1 MRKAMLFSCLL
12 TLLCAPARTESDFVS
27 LIQHQD
33 LKDWVYVGEGPNRYS
48 LHEGVLVCPA
58 EEKGNLFSPN
68 EYSNFVLSFEFRF
81 EEGGNNGIAIRS
93 PLRKDAH
100 LSGIEIQILDDQAPR
115 YQGIVK
121 PVQYHGSIYGAVAA
135 KRGFLKKLGEW
146 NTQEIRADRRHIRVT
161 LNGSVIVDANL
172 DSVTDPEI
180 LREHPGLQR
189 SQGHVGF
196 LGHSSRV
203 EFRNLRI
210 KELK

>member
-1 MRKAMLFSCLL
+1 MA
-12 TLLCAPARTESDFVS
+12 
-27 LIQHQD
+27 
-33 LKDWVYVGEGPNRYS
+33 
-48 LHEGVLVCPA
+48 
-58 EEKGNLFSPN
+58 
-68 EYSNFVLSFEFRF
+68 
-81 EEGGNNGIAIRS
+81 
-93 PLRKDAH
+93 
-100 LSGIEIQILDDQAPR
+100 
-115 YQGIVK
+115 
-121 PVQYHGSIYGAVAA
+121 
-135 KRGFLKKLGEW
+135 GEW

-172 DSVTDPEI
+172 DSVTDPEV